1 MSWTYGCPK
10 CKAMLNP
17 HDTVILTAQR
27 GDTRTLLGLHPEPGN
42 YQIYVPPNIE
52 MGEGDVFE
60 FFCPVCQANLKTE
73 ENENLIGIEML
84 GPENPRLVLFS
95 RIFGERATLVVA
107 GSSVET
113 EHGEHADRYRGHL
126 VSIRY

>member
-17 HDTVILTAQR
+17 HDTIILTAAR
-27 GDTRTLLGLHPEPGN
+27 GELRTLIGLHPEPGN
-42 YQIYVPPNIE
+42 YQIYLPPNVKLEEGE
-52 MGEGDVFE
+52 MFE
-60 FFCPVCQANLKTE
+60 FLCPVCHANLKTA
-73 ENENLIGIEML
+73 ENENLIGIEIL
-84 GPENPRLVLFS
+84 GQDKPRLVLFS

-113 EHGEHADRYRGHL
+113 EHGEHADRYRGQL